1 MLVTHK
7 GSTPT
12 PAYLEWL
19 KSCVAGGVT
28 CVQLREKDLSEDDLW
43 AFACALKKALDE
55 MQIPLII
62 NDHVELCLQLGA
74 AGVHLG
80 QSDMAVEKARS
91 ILGPQ
96 ALMGLSVNTIEQ
108 LQVANHQ
115 PIDYVGIGAIFPT
128 QHKPDIESVW
138 GLDGLREAAS
148 LSRHPIVAIGGID
161 ASNTHDVKQ
170 AGAYGIAGIG
180 VFHQS
185 PDPFL
190 TAQTLTHLINPTT

>member
-12 PAYLEWL
+12 PVYLEWL
-19 KSCVAGGVT
+19 KSCIEGGVT
-28 CVQLREKDLSEDDLW
+28 CVQLREKDLSADALW
-43 AFACALKKALDE
+43 AFGQALKIALDE

-91 ILGPQ
+91 LLGPK
-96 ALMGLSVNTIEQ
+96 ALIGLSVDTFEQ
-108 LQVANHQ
+108 LEQAHHQ
-115 PIDYVGIGAIFPT
+115 PIDYIGLGAIFPT
-128 QHKPDIESVW
+128 QHKPNIETVW
-138 GLDGLREAAS
+138 GLAG
-148 LSRHPIVAIGGID
+148 LSRAAGQSTHPIVAIGGID
-161 ASNTHDVKQ
+161 IHHVPLVKE

-185 PDPFL
+185 PNPFL
-190 TAQTLTHLINPTT
+190 TAKTLINIIHPTT